1 MITLSSI
8 YLKDLLKRAQE
19 GKASMGEL
27 LNAKKMIAE
36 NYGDCDGDLEL
47 QDLIDA
53 LGGFWGKAADAAEKV
68 FDNMSEIAGDVFDNV
83 ADCIGD
89 IGDWF

>member
-1 MITLSSI
+1 
-8 YLKDLLKRAQE
+8 
-19 GKASMGEL
+19 MGEL

-47 QDLIDA
+47 QDIIDA
-53 LGGFWGKAADAAEKV
+53 LGGFWEKAADVAENVFDSVSDVAENV
-68 FDNMSEIAGDVFDNV
+68 FDNL

-89 IGDWF
+89 ILDWF